1 MSMEKQKR
9 GIKMKATAKTRVR
22 PRHGMPILGIIDA
35 GYMILAGILLL
46 LILDFEGL
54 AFLGVGLATLAV
66 CILARFYVLPNYI
79 MLGLAFFNL
88 PLLKIIGAI
97 CQAIA
102 GVVFKNV
109 TLTATVTHTP
119 MWGYLAIHS
128 GALLLI
134 CAIRWFLNADATD
147 HIRDPLKAM
156 ILICA
161 GVVSFDIMAGILGGW
176 LIPWALTKPL
186 AVKIVTIVIYSVVT
200 LLVSAG
206 AVVAAVMI
214 FVKKIRA
221 PRPATASYIPPVEEV
236 VPATEEEVPVVEEA
250 PAEEEAP
257 VVEETAPEA

>member
-1 MSMEKQKR
+1 
-9 GIKMKATAKTRVR
+9 MKATAKTRVR

-102 GVVFKNV
+102 GVIFKDV
-109 TLTATVTHTP
+109 ALTATVTHTP

-176 LIPWALTKPL
+176 LIPWALTQSL

-200 LLVSAG
+200 LLVTAG
-206 AVVAAVMI
+206 AVVVAVMI

-236 VPATEEEVPVVEEA
+236 VPVTEEEVPVVEEA